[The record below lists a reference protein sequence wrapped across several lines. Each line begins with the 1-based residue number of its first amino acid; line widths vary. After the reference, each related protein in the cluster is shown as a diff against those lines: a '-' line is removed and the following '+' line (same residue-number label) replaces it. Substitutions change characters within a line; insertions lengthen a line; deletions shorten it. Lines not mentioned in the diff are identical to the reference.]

1 MPINQRVI
9 DTTTTSIHE
18 SRIRFRHVLKSVELG
33 GVVSDC
39 GGKCCG
45 RPVESDCT
53 RLTLDALSIYKIVTL
68 LKGFAELR
76 GFKLPPSTF
85 RTVDE
90 CSVPPILRSM

>member
-1 MPINQRVI
+1 MDPFTLAYLAGHSDI
-9 DTTTTSIHE
+9 SITKRYVHPE
-18 SRIRFRHVLKSVELG
+18 GETIK
-33 GVVSDC
+33 
-39 GGKCCG
+39 
-45 RPVESDCT
+45 
-53 RLTLDALSIYKIVTL
+53 AAMTL